1 MIRGFNGQLR
11 EVLTRLYA
19 DAAKVQVVAV
29 EAGLP
34 ADYLVLDGPLVTRWF
49 SVVEEAVKRG
59 LVPALL
65 DRALRDY
72 PGDAALLALRA
83 GLPVDDHVLVVS
95 AIDRYAGASRP
106 AHELDWVRFFDD
118 AEVPARRQ
126 IRDPSLWDARFK
138 PELAEAER
146 ALRRLGATSVR
157 VEGHMRLMTW
167 FMVGQSLPR
176 TRGFTLS
183 CAQVGA
189 VWSSAAAP
197 EPCPLR
203 EARTPVGAGDE
214 LAVAL
219 SVTNW
224 TGADVGAWVRA
235 QGLPLAAL
243 VELSTEAVSK
253 EAIRGAAHAR
263 GCAEA
268 VVDAVR
274 GLVRDTQATR
284 VHLFAAAPA
293 GLMLQVGHLWNA
305 LPPARLYEHAPPG
318 YALTYSVAG

>member
-1 MIRGFNGQLR
+1 MTVGINGQLR
-11 EVLTRLYA
+11 EALTRLYP
-19 DAAKVQVVAV
+19 DAGTIRMLASDVAIPTGRV
-29 EAGLP
+29 ALGGAAESA
-34 ADYLVLDGPLVTRWF
+34 WF
-49 SVVEEAVKRG
+49 EVVEEAVKRG
-59 LVPALL
+59 LFGALL
-65 DRALRDY
+65 ERALRDY

-95 AIDRYAGASRP
+95 AIDRYVGASRP

-197 EPCPLR
+197 EPSPLR
-203 EARTPVGAGDE
+203 EARTPLGAGDE

-253 EAIRGAAHAR
+253 EAIRGAGHAR

-274 GLVRDTQATR
+274 ALVRETRATR